1 MAELADA
8 TASKAV
14 GLTLVRVR
22 VPLCPNSI
30 KTSKLFTYHNK
41 SIRDI
46 RTAFKNACSRAG
58 VKNLRFHDL
67 RHTFASRLVL
77 SGVDL
82 PTVARLLGHSSIQM
96 TMRYSHPTPESLKS
110 AVTSLDKG

>member
-1 MAELADA
+1 VAELADA

-22 VPLCPNSI
+22 VPLCPI
-30 KTSKLFTYHNK
+30 IQQTSKLFTYRNK
-41 SIRDI
+41 PIRDI

-58 VKNLRFHDL
+58 IKNLRFHDL
-67 RHTFASRLVL
+67 RHTFATRLVL
-77 SGVDL
+77 KGTDL
-82 PTVARLLGHSSIQM
+82 ATVSKLLGHSSITM
-96 TMRYSHPTPESLKS
+96 TMRYSHPTPQSLKS